1 MSSREEA
8 FCGSLTGETG
18 PGGEDGGDMT
28 VVPREETESFA
39 DSSNWKRSSWADG

>member
-18 PGGEDGGDMT
+18 PGGEQGGDMT
-28 VVPREETESFA
+28 VVPKEGTELFA
-39 DSSNWKRSSWADG
+39 ESSNLKRSSWADN